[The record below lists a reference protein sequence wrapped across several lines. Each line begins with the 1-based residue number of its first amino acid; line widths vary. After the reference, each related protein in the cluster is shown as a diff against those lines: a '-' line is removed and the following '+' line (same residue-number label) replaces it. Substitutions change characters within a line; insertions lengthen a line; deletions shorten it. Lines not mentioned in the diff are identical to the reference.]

1 MRPVRAAAQ
10 LLQRK
15 PPRNSPQ
22 LRRRCIAFL
31 IGCTEPDCNQFSYL
45 RGIVHHR
52 KFRGHNAE
60 HSMEPDC
67 RFIFAACSSLLRQEL
82 ERIPAEAVQ
91 PDSFAA
97 RSGFLRRVFFWRR
110 RNTGS
115 TARFCW
121 RVWQSV
127 SWPAI

>member
-1 MRPVRAAAQ
+1 M
-10 LLQRK
+10 
-15 PPRNSPQ
+15 
-22 LRRRCIAFL
+22 
-31 IGCTEPDCNQFSYL
+31 SYL

-97 RSGFLRRVFFWRR
+97 RNWMMDEFPSKAEAAL
-110 RNTGS
+110 
-115 TARFCW
+115 
-121 RVWQSV
+121 
-127 SWPAI
+127 